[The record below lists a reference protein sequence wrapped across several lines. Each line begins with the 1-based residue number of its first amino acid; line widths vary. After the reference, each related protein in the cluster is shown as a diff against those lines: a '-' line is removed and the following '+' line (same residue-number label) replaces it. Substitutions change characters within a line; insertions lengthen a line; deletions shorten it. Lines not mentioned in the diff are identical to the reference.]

1 MVVVAVRYGEDMP
14 MAEVAA
20 VVVAVVATAE
30 RKVVFHMAHRPEV
43 PQHGWLGLPGGEQ
56 GSGRWM
62 STPSSIRAVAVAM
75 PMAVVMRCRGGDGD
89 GDGNGI
95 GVGSGGGG
103 DGGHDHVD
111 GGSGDGRGGGLSWW
125 R

>member
-1 MVVVAVRYGEDMP
+1 MEEAAPIDRGRGRRLVMMVVAVRYGEDMP

-56 GSGRWM
+56 GSG
-62 STPSSIRAVAVAM
+62 
-75 PMAVVMRCRGGDGD
+75 
-89 GDGNGI
+89 
-95 GVGSGGGG
+95 
-103 DGGHDHVD
+103 VD
-111 GGSGDGRGGGLSWW
+111 IHP
-125 R
+125 